1 MQHGVEAFL
10 SARPIPQIKLD
21 LAYTYL
27 HSRENRLE
35 EVRRPK
41 HVASLNTTVFS
52 TDQRFS
58 GTLTVRYNGR
68 NTDLAY
74 TDPSY
79 VPVRVS
85 MQEFVLVN
93 LNANYKLSDR
103 VSLFGRIENL
113 LDEQYEEL
121 FSFAAPGRAAY
132 GGIRVHL

>member
-1 MQHGVEAFL
+1 M
-10 SARPIPQIKLD
+10 
-21 LAYTYL
+21 
-27 HSRENRLE
+27 
-35 EVRRPK
+35 
-41 HVASLNTTVFS
+41 
-52 TDQRFS
+52 
-58 GTLTVRYNGR
+58 TVRYNGR